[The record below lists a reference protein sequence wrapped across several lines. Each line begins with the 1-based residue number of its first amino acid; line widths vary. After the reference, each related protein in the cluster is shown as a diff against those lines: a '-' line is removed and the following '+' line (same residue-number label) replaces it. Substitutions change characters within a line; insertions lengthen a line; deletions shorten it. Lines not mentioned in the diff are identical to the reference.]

1 MITNFEICNNIVTPL
16 FHNVCI
22 FCLEDINKKQNKSVS
37 DEVSALKTPLNRFDF
52 AKNEVIQCNTNGI
65 IILGCNHNYHSECFI
80 QYIIHK
86 LHNKRDMYFLN
97 CNEMK
102 CPICMRK
109 LYYTT
114 ISKLLESYKQL
125 LENDIGV
132 LKKKIYKFSYIKKRI
147 KFVFFMRKVI
157 NKENY
162 IGEIYNYYKIKNT
175 FENLKNLKND
185 IANKVQILN
194 SIRLYNF

>member
-22 FCLEDINKKQNKSVS
+22 FCLEDINKKQNKSVGE
-37 DEVSALKTPLNRFDF
+37 EVLALKTPLNQFDF
-52 AKNEVIQCNTNGI
+52 AKNEQMQCNIQSLIT
-65 IILGCNHNYHSECFI
+65 LDCNHNYHSECFI

-86 LHNKRDMYFLN
+86 LDHKRDMYFLN

-114 ISKLLESYKQL
+114 ISRLLETCKHL
-125 LENDIGV
+125 LENDIGI
-132 LKKKIYKFSYIKKRI
+132 LKKKIYKFSYMKKRI
-147 KFVFFMRKVI
+147 KFMFFMRKII

-162 IGEIYNYYKIKNT
+162 IGEIYNYYTIKNT

-185 IANKVQILN
+185 TINNVQILN
-194 SIRLYNF
+194 SIRLYNI